1 MSRCPH
7 TMKAEDRDGTV
18 YCCDCGKTYAARAE
32 AALTKAQSKRLRLIA
47 AAPRQYMA
55 GGTLNASLERIG
67 CVQRSG
73 DGLWV
78 ELSITP
84 AGRSALA
91 ALEGGEQP

>member
-1 MSRCPH
+1 MSRCSH
-7 TMKAEDRDGTV
+7 TMKAIGRDGVT
-18 YCCDCGKTYAARAE
+18 YCCDCGKTYAVRAE
-32 AALTKAQSKRLRLIA
+32 TALTKAQGKRLRLIA

-55 GGTLNASLERIG
+55 GGTLNTSLEHVGFVR
-67 CVQRSG
+67 RSG